1 MSKTE
6 SLPKEKGEQE
16 VDAGPQLS
24 LAPTCPSPL
33 LRKISQ
39 KLIHSNAVNLRHL
52 HSSSK
57 ADPTDLSW
65 HAFSLGRGSS
75 KKISIEQV
83 KLWWRC
89 VQYSVSRCLH
99 LLSPP
104 WWEPPPFPKSH
115 THPSPYPRVQ
125 VLPSAGFHHSLPID
139 TLITV
144 GHVQKI
150 VFLVVVLGE
159 KRRGKLTRRNH
170 SHHLQNSELH
180 RTLWS
185 RYRSCHQSPLEE
197 GTKNKQRWLKANFE
211 FTGKN
216 LHGEHHTHRYQG
228 YDHD

>member
-57 ADPTDLSW
+57 ADPPDLSW
-65 HAFSLGRGSS
+65 HTFSLGRGSS
-75 KKISIEQV
+75 KKYQLSRWNYDDGVCSIV
-83 KLWWRC
+83 FPD
-89 VQYSVSRCLH
+89 VFTFCLLH
-99 LLSPP
+99 GGS
-104 WWEPPPFPKSH
+104 PPFPKSH

-139 TLITV
+139 TLIAV

-197 GTKNKQRWLKANFE
+197 GTKYKQRWLKVNIV

-228 YDHD
+228 HEHD